1 MYDRNVI
8 RVCNIDYDYV
18 CVDGMTRILST
29 GFSFKWRENDY
40 QFLDYNYLI
49 STKILLFPSNRFL
62 KCLTTSLTKTAIL
75 TSPMHGMAPGV
86 VGLLQP

>member
-18 CVDGMTRILST
+18 CVNGMTRILSI

-40 QFLDYNYLI
+40 QFLDYNIIISYLR
-49 STKILLFPSNRFL
+49 KFNCFLLIGSSSVLRL
-62 KCLTTSLTKTAIL
+62 
-75 TSPMHGMAPGV
+75 H
-86 VGLLQP
+86 